1 MLYDY
6 KNSYTFR
13 LEFKISEMK
22 KFFNY
27 KTLIIATLILIG
39 LLLFKKFKSDVPEE
53 VKSNNH
59 EMIDSTQ
66 LVPINIKYGFAIDD
80 FDVEESKVKKNQ
92 SLSTI
97 LRQYD
102 VSYAAIDKI
111 AKKAKNVFNV
121 RRIKSGQEY
130 SVLFSKDSVR
140 TPEYFVYEN
149 TPVEYIVFDLRD
161 TLHVYKGEKEIIYKR
176 KQIKGTIE
184 SSLWNAMVEAQADPI
199 LSIEL
204 SEIYAWTIDFFGIG
218 KGDEFN
224 IIYEE
229 AFVGDESI
237 HDIKVLAANFIHHKS
252 DNYAFAFKEGEKNS
266 FFDEEGKSLQKAFLK
281 APLRFSRISS
291 RFSNRRYHP
300 VLKRYRA
307 HHGVDYAAPTGT
319 PVHSIGD
326 GVIIKKGYQK
336 NGGGRYLKIKHNSVY
351 TTTYMHLSRFA
362 KGMNSGVRV
371 KQGQTIAYVGSSGL
385 STGPHLDFRVF
396 KNGSPINPL
405 KMKSPPVAP
414 VKTENRAQF
423 EILKNKLM
431 KELNGLDSIPEP
443 SIPDSLNNTLS
454 LNK

>member
-1 MLYDY
+1 
-6 KNSYTFR
+6 
-13 LEFKISEMK
+13 MK

-27 KTLIIATLILIG
+27 KTLLIAGAVFTGLIL
-39 LLLFKKFKSDVPEE
+39 FKTFKSEVPEE
-53 VKSNNH
+53 VKSETH
-59 EMIDSTQ
+59 QAIDSTE
-66 LVPINIKYGFAIDD
+66 LIPVNMKYGFPIDE
-80 FDVEESKVKKNQ
+80 FAVEESKVKRNQ

-102 VSYAAIDKI
+102 VSFAAIDKI
-111 AKKAKNVFNV
+111 AKKAKKIFNV
-121 RRIKSGQEY
+121 RRIKSGREY
-130 SVLFSKDSVR
+130 SVLFTKDSLK
-140 TPEYFVYEN
+140 TPEYFIYEN

-161 TLHVYKGEKEIIYKR
+161 TLHVYKGEKEIVYQR

-184 SSLWNAMVEAQADPI
+184 SSLWNAMVEAKANPV

-229 AFVGDESI
+229 AYVDDEPI
-237 HDIKVLAANFIHHKS
+237 HDITVIAANFIHHKS
-252 DNYAFAFKEGEKNS
+252 DNYAFAFQEGEKDG

-281 APLRFSRISS
+281 APLRYSRISS
-291 RFSNRRYHP
+291 RFSNRRFHP
-300 VLKRYRA
+300 VLKRYRS
-307 HHGVDYAAPTGT
+307 HHGIDYAAPTGT
-319 PVHSIGD
+319 PVHTIGD

-362 KGMNSGVRV
+362 KGMKSGLRV
-371 KQGQTIAYVGSSGL
+371 KQGQTIGYVGSSGL
-385 STGPHLDFRVF
+385 STGPHLDFRVH

-414 VKTENRAQF
+414 VKKENRAQF
-423 EILKNKLM
+423 ETLKNKLM
-431 KELNGLDSIPEP
+431 MELKGFDDIPEP
-443 SIPDSLNNTLS
+443 FLQDSISNNMA
-454 LNK
+454 NI